1 MNMYWNWLKIKDR
14 IWKVTKILERILRK
28 KYKWHYKVV
37 NFSIVRWQRCM
48 LLIRIVRLKNF

>member
-1 MNMYWNWLKIKDR
+1 MYWNWLKIKDR

-28 KYKWHYKVV
+28 KYKWHYKIV
-37 NFSIVRWQRCM
+37 NFRIVRCM